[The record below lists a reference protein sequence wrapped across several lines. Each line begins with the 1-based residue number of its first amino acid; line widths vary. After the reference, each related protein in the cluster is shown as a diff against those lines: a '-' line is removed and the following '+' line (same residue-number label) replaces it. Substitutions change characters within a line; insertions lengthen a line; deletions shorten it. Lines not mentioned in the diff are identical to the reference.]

1 MTARTSGDLYPQLPQ
16 AEPSAPPCDEGFGG
30 SSGLSSSWTESRGVL
45 RPHSASPFLRNVKP
59 RVEQPED
66 GEVVYIEAIAGLLN
80 FSSRGLSTPPP
91 AITTIG
97 SFGSPDPVM
106 VRTFVTSTP
115 KTPATAPRPDCPPRI
130 SSRRVLPGEAPRPRA
145 LRRPP
150 SAALG
155 APPQRDGQDEEDE
168 NIDLPDI
175 PDTPQSP
182 PTSDITIRR
191 SVFFSYFC

>member
-1 MTARTSGDLYPQLPQ
+1 MTCTPSYLRQSLQHHLVMRDLEV
-16 AEPSAPPCDEGFGG
+16 AVDF
-30 SSGLSSSWTESRGVL
+30 SSSTESRGVL
-45 RPHSASPFLRNVKP
+45 RPHSAYPFLRNVKP

-80 FSSRGLSTPPP
+80 FSRRGLSTPPP

-168 NIDLPDI
+168 SLDLPDI

-182 PTSDITIRR
+182 PMSEITIRR
-191 SVFFSYFC
+191 SVFFFVFLLIFFYV